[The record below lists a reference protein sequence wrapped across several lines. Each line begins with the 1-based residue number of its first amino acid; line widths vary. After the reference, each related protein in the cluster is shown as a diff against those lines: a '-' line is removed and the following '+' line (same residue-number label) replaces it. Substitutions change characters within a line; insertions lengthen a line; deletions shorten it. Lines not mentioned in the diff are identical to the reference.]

1 MTGQSRDA
9 LLLLELVEHHE
20 YAYEDVAQFNSA
32 EELGLSRRDRNSA
45 AKEIEQE
52 QECAK
57 KLSDEILAAL
67 NDIPWKELRGLR
79 NVIVHEYGEV
89 EWDVLYDT
97 VTEDFPHVIEAIDGF
112 CRTNG
117 IR

>member
-9 LLLLELVEHHE
+9 LLLLELVEHLE
-20 YAYEDVAQFNSA
+20 YAYEDVTQFNSA
-32 EELGLSRRDRNSA
+32 EELALSRRDRNSA
-45 AKEIEQE
+45 TKEIEQA

-57 KLSDEILAAL
+57 KLSDEALAAL
-67 NDIPWKELRGLR
+67 SDIPWKELRGLR
-79 NVIVHEYGEV
+79 NVIVHEYGNV

-97 VTEDFPHVIEAIDGF
+97 VTEDFPHVIETIDQF
-112 CRTNG
+112 CRANN

>member
-1 MTGQSRDA
+1 MAGQSRDA
-9 LLLLELVEHHE
+9 LLLLELVEHLE

-45 AKEIEQE
+45 AKEIEQA
-52 QECAK
+52 QECTK
-57 KLSDEILAAL
+57 KLSDEILEAL
-67 NDIPWKELRGLR
+67 NDVPWKELRGLR
-79 NVIVHEYGEV
+79 SVIVHEYGEV

-97 VTEDFPHVIEAIDGF
+97 VMEDFSHVIETIDGF

>member
-1 MTGQSRDA
+1 M
-9 LLLLELVEHHE
+9 LLLLELVEHLE

-32 EELGLSRRDRNSA
+32 EELALSRRDRNSA
-45 AKEIEQE
+45 AKEIEQA

-57 KLSDEILAAL
+57 KLSDGILAAL
-67 NDIPWKELRGLR
+67 NDVPWKELRGLR
-79 NVIVHEYGEV
+79 NTIVHEYGEV

-97 VTEDFPHVIEAIDGF
+97 VTEVFPHVIEAIDGF
-112 CRTNG
+112 FRANG